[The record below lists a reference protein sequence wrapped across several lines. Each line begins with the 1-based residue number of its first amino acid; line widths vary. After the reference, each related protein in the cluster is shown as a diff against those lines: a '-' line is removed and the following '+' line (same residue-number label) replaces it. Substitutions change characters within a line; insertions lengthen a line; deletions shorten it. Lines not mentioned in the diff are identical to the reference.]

1 MPTTKEDAERDYG
14 IFGSLLS
21 PLLPS
26 EAEAYPS
33 SSNQGYANIGGQ
45 LSYIPYGQSSMQLS
59 DAPTLGTAIGGG
71 TYSTGLEIESPDLFP
86 GQFLPLT
93 GYSTSPIP
101 AIASSSISGLLP
113 GVGGEAVPY
122 QTQFLGAEAAF
133 PSGEMSPDLMQR
145 VFEIG
150 MEDIRS
156 ANKFSVEGA
165 TEGPYAQ
172 FDAEGVDRTA
182 GDDAEWTNMTDEEVR
197 AHISGLSQEER
208 ERRMPAWMTMAMLED
223 TQAKSNY
230 ATRLNETMA
239 ASSLSH
245 ARTTTELMGLLT
257 GAMGMSEYA
266 DVLDRSKQMGE
277 QVWSNFR
284 NRGYDTST
292 AYASAAQATEQA
304 KSRMM
309 GDFYDKQLARR
320 LGSLQMGNNIMQQA
334 FLGVQRTPP
343 DPMALAQIIYGQV
356 SSGSGQQQA
365 EGAGTGS
372 YIGAMLGGGA
382 LAMGMRALTGW
393 L

>member
-1 MPTTKEDAERDYG
+1 
-14 IFGSLLS
+14 
-21 PLLPS
+21 
-26 EAEAYPS
+26 
-33 SSNQGYANIGGQ
+33 
-45 LSYIPYGQSSMQLS
+45 
-59 DAPTLGTAIGGG
+59 
-71 TYSTGLEIESPDLFP
+71 
-86 GQFLPLT
+86 
-93 GYSTSPIP
+93 
-101 AIASSSISGLLP
+101 
-113 GVGGEAVPY
+113 
-122 QTQFLGAEAAF
+122 
-133 PSGEMSPDLMQR
+133 
-145 VFEIG
+145 
-150 MEDIRS
+150 
-156 ANKFSVEGA
+156 
-165 TEGPYAQ
+165 
-172 FDAEGVDRTA
+172 
-182 GDDAEWTNMTDEEVR
+182 
-197 AHISGLSQEER
+197 
-208 ERRMPAWMTMAMLED
+208 
-223 TQAKSNY
+223 
-230 ATRLNETMA
+230 MA

-266 DVLDRSKQMGE
+266 DVLDRSKSMGE

-292 AYASAAQATEQA
+292 AYSSAAQATEQA

>member
-1 MPTTKEDAERDYG
+1 MSDLSDIIYNLTG
-14 IFGSLLS
+14 IGS
-21 PLLPS
+21 PPGGGGGGGGGGD
-26 EAEAYPS
+26 
-33 SSNQGYANIGGQ
+33 QGFANVGGQ
-45 LSYIPYGQSSMQLS
+45 LVSQGVGQSSMQLS

-71 TYSTGLEIESPDLFP
+71 TYSTGLQIESPDLLP
-86 GQFLPLT
+86 GQFAPLT
-93 GYSTSPIP
+93 SYSTSPIP

-113 GVGGEAVPY
+113 GPGGEAVPY

-150 MEDIRS
+150 MEDTRN
-156 ANKFSVEGA
+156 ANNFAVAGA
-165 TEGPYAQ
+165 TEGPFAQ

-182 GDDAEWTNMTDEEVR
+182 GDDAVWTNKTDEEGR
-197 AHISGLSQEER
+197 AFISGLSKEETD
-208 ERRMPAWMTMAMLED
+208 RRFPAWMTMAMLED

-266 DVLDRSKQMGE
+266 DVLDRSKGMGE

-284 NRGYDTST
+284 NRGYETST

-309 GDFYDKQLARR
+309 SDFYDKQLARS
-320 LGSLQMGNNIMQQA
+320 LGSLQIGNNIMQQA

-343 DPMALAQIIYGQV
+343 DPMALAQISYGQV
-356 SSGSGQQQA
+356 SSGAGQQQA
-365 EGAGTGS
+365 EAPGAGS

-382 LAMGMRALTGW
+382 LAWGMKALTGW
-393 L
+393 LDPT

>member
-1 MPTTKEDAERDYG
+1 
-14 IFGSLLS
+14 
-21 PLLPS
+21 
-26 EAEAYPS
+26 
-33 SSNQGYANIGGQ
+33 
-45 LSYIPYGQSSMQLS
+45 
-59 DAPTLGTAIGGG
+59 
-71 TYSTGLEIESPDLFP
+71 
-86 GQFLPLT
+86 
-93 GYSTSPIP
+93 
-101 AIASSSISGLLP
+101 
-113 GVGGEAVPY
+113 
-122 QTQFLGAEAAF
+122 
-133 PSGEMSPDLMQR
+133 MQR

-150 MEDIRS
+150 MEDTRN
-156 ANKFSVEGA
+156 ANNFAVAGA
-165 TEGPYAQ
+165 TEGPFAQ
-172 FDAEGVDRTA
+172 FDAEGEQRE
-182 GDDAEWTNMTDEEVR
+182 GWENKTDEEVR
-197 AHISGLSQEER
+197 AFISGMSKEETD
-208 ERRMPAWMTMAMLED
+208 RRFPAWMTMAMLED
-223 TQAKSNY
+223 TEAKSNY

-292 AYASAAQATEQA
+292 AYSSAAQATEQA

>member
-1 MPTTKEDAERDYG
+1 MG
-14 IFGSLLS
+14 IGSWEEFKDDVLGID
-21 PLLPS
+21 PETP
-26 EAEAYPS
+26 AS
-33 SSNQGYANIGGQ
+33 SQGYANIGGQ
-45 LSYIPYGQSSMQLS
+45 LAYQRYGQSSMQLS

-71 TYSTGLEIESPDLFP
+71 TYSTGLEIESPDLLP
-86 GQFLPLT
+86 GQFAPLT
-93 GYSTSPIP
+93 SYSTSPIP

-113 GVGGEAVPY
+113 GPGGEAVPY

-133 PSGEMSPDLMQR
+133 PSGQMSPDIMQR

-150 MEDIRS
+150 MEDTRS
-156 ANKFSVEGA
+156 ANKFSVAGA

-172 FDAEGVDRTA
+172 FDAEGVQREGWDT
-182 GDDAEWTNMTDEEVR
+182 TKTDEEVR
-197 AHISGLSQEER
+197 SFISGMSKEESD
-208 ERRMPAWMTMAMLED
+208 RRFPGWMTMAMLED

-266 DVLDRSKQMGE
+266 DVLDRSKGMGE

-309 GDFYDKQLARR
+309 SDFYDKQLARR

-365 EGAGTGS
+365 EAPGAGS

>member
-1 MPTTKEDAERDYG
+1 MGLDDFFRDPIGTIADDWLG
-14 IFGSLLS
+14 ID
-21 PLLPS
+21 PDTP
-26 EAEAYPS
+26 A
-33 SSNQGYANIGGQ
+33 SNQGYANIGGQ
-45 LSYIPYGQSSMQLS
+45 LAYQPYGQSSLQLS

-71 TYSTGLEIESPDLFP
+71 TYSTGLQIESPDLLP
-86 GQFLPLT
+86 GQFAPLT
-93 GYSTSPIP
+93 AYSTSPIP
-101 AIASSSISGLLP
+101 AIASSTISGLLP

-133 PSGEMSPDLMQR
+133 PSGEMSPSLMQR

-150 MEDIRS
+150 MEDIRTS
-156 ANKFSVEGA
+156 ENFSVEGA
-165 TEGPYAQ
+165 TEGQYAQ
-172 FDAEGVDRTA
+172 FDAEGEQRE
-182 GDDAEWTNMTDEEVR
+182 GWENKTDEEVR
-197 AHISGLSQEER
+197 AFISGMSKEETD
-208 ERRMPAWMTMAMLED
+208 RRFPAWMTMAMLED
-223 TQAKSNY
+223 TEAKSNY

-292 AYASAAQATEQA
+292 AYSSAAQATEQA

-309 GDFYDKQLARR
+309 SDFYDKQLARR

-356 SSGSGQQQA
+356 SSGAGQQQA
-365 EGAGTGS
+365 EAPGAGS

-382 LAMGMRALTGW
+382 LAWGMRALTGW
-393 L
+393 LNPFDEITG

>member
-1 MPTTKEDAERDYG
+1 MG
-14 IFGSLLS
+14 IGSWDEFTDDVLGIDPDDPVS
-21 PLLPS
+21 
-26 EAEAYPS
+26 A
-33 SSNQGYANIGGQ
+33 NQGFANYGGNLVYQ
-45 LSYIPYGQSSMQLS
+45 GVGQSSMQLS

-71 TYSTGLEIESPDLFP
+71 TYSTGLQIESPDLLP
-86 GQFLPLT
+86 GQFAPLT
-93 GYSTSPIP
+93 AYSPGAIP
-101 AIASSSISGLLP
+101 AIASSTISGLLP

-133 PSGEMSPDLMQR
+133 PSGEMPPDLMQR

-156 ANKFSVEGA
+156 AEKFSVEDA
-165 TEGPYAQ
+165 TEGQYAQ

-182 GDDAEWTNMTDEEVR
+182 GDDAVWTNKTDEEVR
-197 AHISGLSQEER
+197 AFISGLSKEESD
-208 ERRMPAWMTMAMLED
+208 RRFPGWMTMAMLEH
-223 TQAKSNY
+223 TQATTNY
-230 ATRLNETMA
+230 STRLNETMA

-277 QVWSNFR
+277 QVWNNFHS
-284 NRGYDTST
+284 RGYDTST
-292 AYASAAQATEQA
+292 AYASASQATEQA

-309 GDFYDKQLARR
+309 SEFYDKQLARR

-343 DPMALAQIIYGQV
+343 DPMALAQIIMGQV
-356 SSGSGQQQA
+356 SSGSGQQQPEA
-365 EGAGTGS
+365 AGTGS

-382 LAMGMRALTGW
+382 LAWGMRALTGW
-393 L
+393 LNPA

>member
-1 MPTTKEDAERDYG
+1 MGLDDFFRDPIGTIADDWLG
-14 IFGSLLS
+14 ID
-21 PLLPS
+21 PDTP
-26 EAEAYPS
+26 A
-33 SSNQGYANIGGQ
+33 SNQGYANIGGQ
-45 LSYIPYGQSSMQLS
+45 LAYQPYGQSSLQLS

-71 TYSTGLEIESPDLFP
+71 TYSTGLQIESPDLLP
-86 GQFLPLT
+86 GQFAPLT
-93 GYSTSPIP
+93 SYSTSPIP
-101 AIASSSISGLLP
+101 AIASSTISRLLP

-133 PSGEMSPDLMQR
+133 PSGEMSPSLMQR

-150 MEDIRS
+150 MEDIRTS
-156 ANKFSVEGA
+156 ENFSVEGA
-165 TEGPYAQ
+165 TEGQYAQ
-172 FDAEGVDRTA
+172 FDAEGEQRE
-182 GDDAEWTNMTDEEVR
+182 GWENKTDEEVR
-197 AHISGLSQEER
+197 AFISGMSKEETD
-208 ERRMPAWMTMAMLED
+208 RRFPAWMTMAMLED
-223 TQAKSNY
+223 TEAKSNY

-292 AYASAAQATEQA
+292 AYSSAAQATEQA

-309 GDFYDKQLARR
+309 SDFYDKQLARR

-356 SSGSGQQQA
+356 SSGSGQQQPEA
-365 EGAGTGS
+365 AGTGS

-382 LAMGMRALTGW
+382 LAWGMRALTGW
-393 L
+393 LNPLDEIG

>member
-1 MPTTKEDAERDYG
+1 MGLDDFFRDPIGTIADDWLG
-14 IFGSLLS
+14 ID
-21 PLLPS
+21 PDTP
-26 EAEAYPS
+26 A
-33 SSNQGYANIGGQ
+33 SNQGYANIGGQ
-45 LSYIPYGQSSMQLS
+45 LAYQPYGQSSLQLS

-71 TYSTGLEIESPDLFP
+71 TYSTGLQIESPDLLP
-86 GQFLPLT
+86 GQFAPLT
-93 GYSTSPIP
+93 AYSTSPIP
-101 AIASSSISGLLP
+101 AIASSTISGLLP

-133 PSGEMSPDLMQR
+133 PSGEMSPSLMQR

-150 MEDIRS
+150 MEDIRTS
-156 ANKFSVEGA
+156 ENFSVEGA
-165 TEGPYAQ
+165 TEGQYAQ
-172 FDAEGVDRTA
+172 FDAEGEQRE
-182 GDDAEWTNMTDEEVR
+182 GWENKTDEEVR
-197 AHISGLSQEER
+197 AFISGMSKEETD
-208 ERRMPAWMTMAMLED
+208 RRFPAWMTMAMLED
-223 TQAKSNY
+223 TEAKSNY

-309 GDFYDKQLARR
+309 SDFYDKQLARR

-356 SSGSGQQQA
+356 SSGAGQQQA
-365 EGAGTGS
+365 EAPGAGS

-382 LAMGMRALTGW
+382 LAWGMRALTGW
-393 L
+393 LNPLDEIG